1 MYAGTTMQG
10 MGEFSQLLL
19 GVCAGALLAM
29 AAAMLRAPRPA
40 ARWSGFAFFFCS
52 ALFAIKL
59 WNDLVHAIPPEFGI
73 VIGVTAMTSVGW
85 FWLMVMALFGDVDRY
100 RPVMF
105 LAPLAMMLCGI
116 ANIFRI
122 APFIQVMWVVT
133 TLLQV
138 TLAIWS
144 IVIVMRSWK
153 DDLVESRRRLRG
165 PFMVAVALY
174 IISLNGFDVLEM
186 LGVTPNWYP
195 TLNAAMFAGV
205 VLAGALVFLDPRE
218 AMFGSDA
225 LPAEPPTPRPVSEVG
240 AHVNGKAPAA
250 ETPAPALDRAAK
262 ADLERLQCLMSR
274 DEVWKEEGLTIA
286 SLALRAAM
294 PETQLRRLIN
304 DCLGYRNF
312 PSYVNAHRIAAAK
325 ARLADPN
332 GARVSISAIAYETG
346 FASLGP
352 FNRAFKEEAGVSPSE
367 WRRKALG
374 DDPTT
379 GEASPISEI
388 A

>member
-1 MYAGTTMQG
+1 MNGVAAAQG
-10 MGEFSQLLL
+10 LGEFSQLLL

-40 ARWSGFAFFFCS
+40 ARWTGFAFFFCS

-59 WNDLVHAIPPEFGI
+59 WNDQVLAMPPELA
-73 VIGVTAMTSVGW
+73 VAVGVTAMTSVGW

-100 RPVMF
+100 RPIMF
-105 LAPLAMMLCGI
+105 AAPLAMLLCGI
-116 ANIFRI
+116 ANFIRI
-122 APFIQVMWVVT
+122 APFIQIMWVVT
-133 TLLQV
+133 TALQV

-144 IVIVMRSWK
+144 IVIVLRSWK

-174 IISLNGFDVLEM
+174 ILSLNGFDILEM
-186 LGVTPNWYP
+186 IGGTPVWYP
-195 TLNAAMFAGV
+195 TLNAALFASV

-218 AMFGSDA
+218 AMFGTEA
-225 LPAEPPTPRPVSEVG
+225 APAQPAMPQTAAKSQDR
-240 AHVNGKAPAA
+240 AHVNGKAAP
-250 ETPAPALDRAAK
+250 EVAPALDRASK
-262 ADLERLQCLMSR
+262 ADLERLHGLMSR

-286 SLALRAAM
+286 SLALRASI

-325 ARLADPN
+325 ARLADP
-332 GARVSISAIAYETG
+332 GEARVSISTIAYDIG

-367 WRRKALG
+367 WRRKALEE
-374 DDPTT
+374 P
-379 GEASPISEI
+379 SPIPQT

>member
-1 MYAGTTMQG
+1 MDGAG

-19 GVCAGALLAM
+19 GICAGALLAM
-29 AAAMLRAPRPA
+29 SAAMLRAPRA
-40 ARWSGFAFFFCS
+40 TARWTGFAFFFCS
-52 ALFAIKL
+52 ALFAVKL
-59 WNDLVHAIPPEFGI
+59 WNDATLVLPDQLRFL
-73 VIGVTAMTSVGW
+73 IGVTAMMSVGW
-85 FWLMVMALFGDVDRY
+85 FWLMVMALFGDIDRY

-105 LAPLAMMLCGI
+105 LAPLAMMGCGI
-116 ANIFRI
+116 ANMLHLGPLVPYVW
-122 APFIQVMWVVT
+122 AVGT
-133 TLLQV
+133 GLQV
-138 TLAIWS
+138 TLAVWS
-144 IVIVMRSWK
+144 MIIVVRSWK

-165 PFMVAVALY
+165 PFMMAVGLY
-174 IISLNGFDVLEM
+174 IISLNGFDLLEM
-186 LGVTPNWYP
+186 FGGTPDWYP
-195 TLNAAMFAGV
+195 MLNAAMLASV
-205 VLAGALVFLDPRE
+205 VLGGSLVFLDPRE
-218 AMFGSDA
+218 DMFGAGAAPAQPS
-225 LPAEPPTPRPVSEVG
+225 LPQPAPKSADR
-240 AHVNGKAPAA
+240 AHVNGKAALDPA
-250 ETPAPALDRAAK
+250 PAPALDRAAK
-262 ADLERLQCLMSR
+262 ADLERLQNLMSR

-325 ARLADPN
+325 SRLADPN
-332 GARVSISAIAYETG
+332 GARVSISTIAYETG

-374 DDPTT
+374 DDSSLAET
-379 GEASPISEI
+379 SPISET